1 MSRPTEWD
9 VQAGPGRLNFRS
21 ALISFAI
28 FPLTMKGNLQHS
40 GEFER
45 GRGTLIRAGGIGDDD
60 TDLCKVVDEVSVAKG
75 DGGLSGLN
83 YQR

>member
-1 MSRPTEWD
+1 
-9 VQAGPGRLNFRS
+9 
-21 ALISFAI
+21 
-28 FPLTMKGNLQHS
+28 MKGNLQHS